1 MNSTEPSSRTT
12 TTPAPLPEQRP
23 PAQRKETVVLLHGIL
38 NPALIMARIAWRLRR
53 EGYRVVNWGYPAR
66 SLTIEEHAAGLN
78 ALVRSVDGDSPIHF
92 VGFSLGG
99 LVIRYYLTHYPSPRA
114 GRVIMIGTPNHG
126 TEKVD
131 AFYPKR
137 WFRWL
142 YGTRAMAQLR
152 ASNRRFFDEMGVP
165 RVEFGIIAGSRGD
178 ARGFSRLL
186 KGDDDGAVSVESA
199 GLEGA
204 ADFILLPHTHTVLVL
219 APETVR
225 QVAAFLRHGRFDQK
239 TKRTGFK

>member
-1 MNSTEPSSRTT
+1 M
-12 TTPAPLPEQRP
+12 TPRAD
-23 PAQRKETVVLLHGIL
+23 TVILLHGIL
-38 NPALIMARIAWRLRR
+38 NPALIMTPIALRLRR
-53 EGYRVVNWGYPAR
+53 EGYRVVNWGYSAR
-66 SLTIEEHAAGLN
+66 SRLIEEHASELD
-78 ALVRSVDGDSPIHF
+78 ALVRRVDGDGPVHF

-99 LVIRYYLTHYPSPRA
+99 LVIRYYLTHHDSPRA
-114 GRVIMIGTPNHG
+114 GRLVMIGSPNHG

-186 KGDDDGAVSVESA
+186 EGDDDGAVSVASA
-199 GLEGA
+199 RLDGA
-204 ADFILLPHTHTVLVL
+204 ADFILVPRAHTMLVL
-219 APETVR
+219 DKETGR
-225 QVAAFLRHGRFDQK
+225 QTAHFLRHGRFDHHK
-239 TKRTGFK
+239 PSPSVTGG